1 MPTAGAEYGNFKDTR
16 YQSSFFFGC
25 QDTFK
30 LAGQTDK
37 NDNVV
42 RCQANGVWDFGDL
55 RCEGPVCQDP
65 GRPTDGYQTATSYE
79 QGSEVQFG
87 CNKPGY
93 ILINPRPISCIRE
106 PECKVIKPLGLTSGR
121 IPDSAINA
129 TSERYGIRI
138 LVDLQTAN
146 YRSVSRPVI
155 RPNYEA
161 RNIRLNS
168 VTGWCGK
175 QEAFTYVSVD
185 LGQVYRVKV

>member
-1 MPTAGAEYGNFKDTR
+1 VTLISLKGFPEYWLSGATPSCPRVDCGVPMPTAGAEYGNFKDTR

-65 GRPTDGYQTATSYE
+65 GRPTDGYQVATSYE

-93 ILINPRPISCIRE
+93 ILINPRPITCIRE

-129 TSERYGIRI
+129 TSER
-138 LVDLQTAN
+138 
-146 YRSVSRPVI
+146 
-155 RPNYEA
+155 
-161 RNIRLNS
+161 
-168 VTGWCGK
+168 
-175 QEAFTYVSVD
+175 
-185 LGQVYRVKV
+185 